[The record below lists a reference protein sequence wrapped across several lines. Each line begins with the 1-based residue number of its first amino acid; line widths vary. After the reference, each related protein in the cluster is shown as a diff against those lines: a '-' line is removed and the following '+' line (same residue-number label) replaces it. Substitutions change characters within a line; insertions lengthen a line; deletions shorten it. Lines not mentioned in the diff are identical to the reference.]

1 MATQAIAVKAPFGA
15 TSTLREYNLISEII
29 TAFATW
35 KEKHKTRDMLLELN
49 DAQLDDI
56 GLSRKD
62 LL

>member
-1 MATQAIAVKAPFGA
+1 MATQAIAVKAPFRAAGA
-15 TSTLREYNLISEII
+15 LREYNLISEIF

-35 KEKHKTRDMLLELN
+35 KEKHKTRAMLLELS